1 MTRAKKW
8 RIAGLSL
15 LVAGIAI
22 QPFRPERNRSAG
34 PFPRDIVAV
43 VPVPDSIHTLLRAA
57 CYDCHSNNTTY
68 PWYAEIQPGGWY
80 LAHHI
85 SEGKAELNFH
95 EFAAYS
101 KRRQEGKLKAIA
113 GQVKDGEMP
122 LPSYTWLHPEARL
135 SKAQKARIIAW
146 ARAAADSLAEGE

>member
-1 MTRAKKW
+1 MAT
-8 RIAGLSL
+8 LF
-15 LVAGIAI
+15 VAI
-22 QPFRPERNRSAG
+22 QPFRADRNENAG
-34 PFPRDIVAV
+34 PFPQDISAAV
-43 VPVPDSIHTLLRAA
+43 STPDSVHVLLRTA

-101 KRRQEGKLKAIA
+101 KRRQESKLKAIA
-113 GQVKDGEMP
+113 GQVRDEEMP
-122 LPSYTWLHPEARL
+122 LASYTWMHSAARL
-135 SKAQKARIIAW
+135 TTAQRERIEAW
-146 ARAAADSLAEGE
+146 ARSAAENLDRE